1 MRRHDPE
8 QMWLLAQGAAS
19 VASTLEARAFDRGR
33 YTAGQRADLQART
46 QTELADACRRKR
58 DLGHAEEC
66 LGKAA
71 ALVGED
77 LCAPRTKGRWMKV
90 SASVLTDLGRADEA
104 FDLLD
109 RLHRHYLFYGETDLA
124 SRTLISQGIAL
135 YNGDRH
141 QEAAGALRR
150 GFFALTPV

>member
-1 MRRHDPE
+1 MRRRDPE
-8 QMWLLAQGAAS
+8 QAWLLVQGAAS

-46 QTELADACRRKR
+46 QTELANAYRRKR
-58 DLGHAEEC
+58 DLAHAEEC

-71 ALVGED
+71 ALAGEN
-77 LCAPRTKGRWMKV
+77 LCSPRTKGRWMKV
-90 SASVLTDLGRADEA
+90 SASVLMDLGRVNEA

-109 RLHRHYLFYGETDLA
+109 QLHRFYHAYGETDLA
-124 SRTLISQGIAL
+124 SRVLISQGIAL

-141 QEAAGALRR
+141 HEAAGALRR
-150 GFFALTPV
+150 GFFALTPG